1 MLSPRMQPSA
11 WVLKSRLG
19 QLAGARAH
27 QKASARARGLHP
39 GQSAPWAA
47 RCRSCSSS
55 RQRTSAGVAPRASR
69 ALGSSLPLVLIE
81 PSSHVRGGCTPG
93 KSRLRQLAGA
103 RAHQEASARPRRAA
117 NETLPSKKELESCPP
132 PYLTSEGQIKEK
144 ARKYAAS
151 AYLPLLF
158 SPALG
163 QLLVGPLS
171 HGCAV
176 PASRLPPRSA
186 AGQRPTGT

>member
-1 MLSPRMQPSA
+1 MQSRSWGYCTMLSPRMQPSA

-27 QKASARARGLHP
+27 QEASARARGLHP

-69 ALGSSLPLVLIE
+69 ALGRSLALVLIKR
-81 PSSHVRGGCTPG
+81 PAHVRTGGCLFANTP
-93 KSRLRQLAGA
+93 RAGCE
-103 RAHQEASARPRRAA
+103 RNASI
-117 NETLPSKKELESCPP
+117 KKELESCPP

-151 AYLPLLF
+151 AYFPPGSSKRRKGPQTSAYSTLGANKRN
-158 SPALG
+158 PA
-163 QLLVGPLS
+163 
-171 HGCAV
+171 
-176 PASRLPPRSA
+176 
-186 AGQRPTGT
+186 